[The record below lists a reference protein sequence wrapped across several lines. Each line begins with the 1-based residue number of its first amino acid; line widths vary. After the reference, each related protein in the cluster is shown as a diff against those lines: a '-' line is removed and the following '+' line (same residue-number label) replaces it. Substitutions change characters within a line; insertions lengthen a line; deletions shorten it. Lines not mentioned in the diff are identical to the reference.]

1 MDMGRVVERVRRLS
15 DGELL
20 AGLSGVLGGSR
31 RLVALLLAHL
41 AEVEERRLHLLA
53 GYGSLF
59 VYCTGGL
66 GMSEDE
72 AYRRIRVAR
81 LARRFSGVLELLAAG
96 QVSLSVAALVEPQ
109 VTGAN
114 HVALLAAVSGKTV
127 QQAREVLAAWYP
139 KPDVLPFVRKLPE
152 RSSAVVGPLARRS
165 GAVSGSAR
173 CDGNSDAGA
182 SSSALGGTLTDVGAP
197 ALPGGGERVL
207 PAHAIDQVSTDES
220 SRMTA
225 ASAVEHAA
233 AGRAQVALGALGATR
248 ARQSSSIV
256 EPLSPGRYRVQFTAD
271 AELKRQIDLAR
282 DLLRHAVPQG
292 DLATLVG
299 RALDLLIETTLRRR
313 FGKGSGNGEASKAV
327 ASARTAG
334 AVAGD
339 VHSSDRGSEREV
351 LVNTSEICAAPK
363 EPASSRP
370 GPKPGERAQ
379 ADSESVVSASGVK
392 ASRRFPMAARR
403 MVFERDGL
411 RCAWVAPD
419 GTRCN
424 SRAWLEHDH
433 ITPHGQGGSNDA
445 ANGRLFCQP
454 HNRLAAEQA
463 YGQDTIARII
473 DHRRAAPSVDVA
485 RPSGGDTRAE
495 VGFKAGV
502 ARRW

>member
-96 QVSLSVAALVEPQ
+96 QVSLSVAALVEPH

-233 AGRAQVALGALGATR
+233 AGRARVALGALGATR

-351 LVNTSEICAAPK
+351 LVNTRRFSPQLPGVRRSKRLTKADGK
-363 EPASSRP
+363 KPAWSRSTRP
-370 GPKPGERAQ
+370 LASRGRLCKKVVKPGRAG
-379 ADSESVVSASGVK
+379 AVRPLITVLTVKVLAHWSNNNAPSPSG
-392 ASRRFPMAARR
+392 ARR
-403 MVFERDGL
+403 SCMARSENAGW
-411 RCAWVAPD
+411 ASTA
-419 GTRCN
+419 G
-424 SRAWLEHDH
+424 SRM
-433 ITPHGQGGSNDA
+433 IS
-445 ANGRLFCQP
+445 
-454 HNRLAAEQA
+454 
-463 YGQDTIARII
+463 AR
-473 DHRRAAPSVDVA
+473 
-485 RPSGGDTRAE
+485 SGGGAE
-495 VGFKAGV
+495 HTPA
-502 ARRW
+502 